1 MLTDDKLAR
10 ARAIVAGL
18 ESVLVAFSGG
28 VDSTFLL
35 WLCRD
40 VLGDRC
46 LAATAVSPSLAA
58 AELAEAQRLA
68 AQIGVRHLLVQ
79 TQELNNAAYR
89 ANAPSRCY
97 YCKSELFTHLFPLA
111 AREGL
116 RHVVYGAIE
125 DDRGDFRP
133 GAAAAREW
141 GAHAP
146 LQEAN
151 LTKAE
156 IRALSRA
163 AGLPTWSKPAM
174 ACLSSRIPYGQEV
187 TPEKLAQVEA
197 AEGAL
202 RCRGFWQVRVRHH
215 GDVARIELPAED
227 LARFFAEDH
236 AAAVAAEIRACG
248 FAFVAVDLEGYRS
261 GRLTEALPLTFAA
274 RAPED
279 RTALSPRP
287 GPA

>member
-1 MLTDDKLAR
+1 MLTDAKLAR
-10 ARAIVAGL
+10 ARALIAEM

-35 WLCRD
+35 WLCHD

-46 LAATAVSPSLAA
+46 VAATAVSPSLAA
-58 AELAEAQRLA
+58 AELDEAQRLA
-68 AQIGVRHLLVQ
+68 AQIGVRHLLVE
-79 TQELNNAAYR
+79 TRELDNPAYR
-89 ANAPSRCY
+89 RNAPSRCY
-97 YCKSELFTHLFPLA
+97 FCKTELFTHLFPLA

-133 GAAAAREW
+133 GATAAREW
-141 GAHAP
+141 GARAP
-146 LQEAN
+146 LQDAH

-163 AGLPTWSKPAM
+163 VGLPTWSKPAM

-202 RCRGFWQVRVRHH
+202 QRRGFPLVRVRHH
-215 GDVARIELPAED
+215 GDVARIELPPED
-227 LARFFAEDH
+227 LPRFFAEGH
-236 AAAVAAEIRACG
+236 AAAVVAEVKACG

-261 GRLTEALPLTFAA
+261 GRLNEVLRRELVGWGRRGVELEARRP
-274 RAPED
+274 
-279 RTALSPRP
+279 PR
-287 GPA
+287 